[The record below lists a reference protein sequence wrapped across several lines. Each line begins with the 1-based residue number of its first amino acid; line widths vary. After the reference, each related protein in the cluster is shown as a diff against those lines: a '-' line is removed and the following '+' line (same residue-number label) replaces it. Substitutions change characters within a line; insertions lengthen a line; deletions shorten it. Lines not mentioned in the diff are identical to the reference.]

1 MVVDFILYVIL
12 LVVCFLCGLIFAV
25 LVKLGM
31 PPIAGELIVD
41 THDWNVDKFNFQMNR
56 MPFTEIAD
64 HKYVTLKITQAIIA
78 DPRDIN
84 NRFNDTS
91 D

>member
-1 MVVDFILYVIL
+1 
-12 LVVCFLCGLIFAV
+12 
-25 LVKLGM
+25 
-31 PPIAGELIVD
+31 
-41 THDWNVDKFNFQMNR
+41 